1 MVLPFLEWYK
11 MPDVKLVN
19 VTKTFEKGC
28 IVAVDHVDLSV
39 RDKEYLTLLG
49 PSGCGKTTTLRMIAG
64 LIEPDDGEIYIGR
77 HLVSGLPP
85 EDRDIGYVFQEYAL
99 FPHMDVW
106 DNVTYGPRVK
116 GWEEKRSEGIGREM
130 LEMVRLYERT
140 DAFPRELS
148 GGMKQRIALARALAA
163 GAKLLLLD
171 EPLGALDAKIR
182 NELRYE
188 LRKLVKDL
196 ELTAIHVTHD
206 QAEAMAISDRI
217 AVMRKGKILQ
227 VGTPKELYMKPQHL
241 FVAHFIGESNF
252 LEGYISEV
260 TEKESVIELR
270 GGLLV
275 RTLDKT
281 HKRDSRVVVAVRPEV
296 LALEKSKKDGVN
308 SFFGQVERFRFEG
321 TNIRCEIQLENGD
334 SVVVV
339 RPALMTEWLD
349 VGEKVTVSF
358 PVEKSFVFAYPKRG
372 LKEELALE

>member
-1 MVLPFLEWYK
+1 

-19 VTKTFEKGC
+19 VRKTFEKGR
-28 IVAVDHVDLSV
+28 IVAVDDVDLFIH
-39 RDKEYLTLLG
+39 DKEYLTLLG

-64 LIEPDDGEIYIGR
+64 LTEPDEGEIYIGER
-77 HLVSGLPP
+77 LVTGLPP

-99 FPHMDVW
+99 FPHMHAW

-116 GWEEKRSEGIGREM
+116 GWDENRSERIGREM

-163 GAKLLLLD
+163 GARLLLLD

-206 QAEAMAISDRI
+206 QGEAMAISDRI
-217 AVMRKGKILQ
+217 AVMRKGRILQ

-252 LEGYISEV
+252 LEGYVSKLI
-260 TEKESVIELR
+260 TKESIIELR

-281 HKRDSRVVVAVRPEV
+281 HKGGDKVVVAVRPE
-296 LALEKSKKDGVN
+296 LLTIKKGKKGRVN

-321 TNIRCEIQLENGD
+321 TNTRCEIRLENGD
-334 SVVVV
+334 SVVAV
-339 RPALMTEWLD
+339 RPALTTEWLD

-358 PVEKSFVFAYPKRG
+358 PVEKSFVFAYPKKG